1 MAAPEKKNMT
11 RLAVLFTLCGVLLL
25 ILAVGGLIVRCRTL
39 EHRLDEIFMES
50 MMSHTEE
57 SGKDAQQLIDD
68 TQILL
73 EDTVQLLET
82 DGRPLEKQWVDPL
95 LRSVNLAGAGWRSA
109 IWIGR
114 TWFPPS
120 WGARSSGCFSSS
132 MRGPALWAA

>member
-95 LRSVNLAGAGWRSA
+95 LRSVNLG
-109 IWIGR
+109 GR
-114 TWFPPS
+114 RLEVS
-120 WGARSSGCFSSS
+120 Y
-132 MRGPALWAA
+132 LD